1 MMSDIF
7 NQTLKKHAKSFY
19 FAGLLLD
26 KQTLHDASVL
36 YAFCRQ
42 LDDAADI
49 EDMSEKSVK
58 LQQLITDYRADKSQ
72 NEINTAFKELKKKY
86 QLNNQ
91 FIDDLILGV
100 SSDLQFKQPKDLK
113 ELIYYSYQV
122 AGTVGGLMA
131 RILGATNEK
140 AWRFAID
147 LGIAMQLTNI
157 SRDIKEDA
165 LNHRIYLPQD
175 KLGFDIDATTI
186 LNPENETKVYNVT
199 KDILNIA
206 DKYYQSGFSGIY
218 YIPKKNK
225 FSILIAGILYQSIGN
240 KVLNHHEKFLKQRV
254 YLTLFEKIVIL
265 IKEYFK
271 QTNTLNQVEPHHQTQ
286 TLHQP
291 YLNL

>member
-1 MMSDIF
+1 MSDIF
-7 NQTLKKHAKSFY
+7 HQTLKKHAKSFY

-58 LQQLITDYRADKSQ
+58 LQQLITDYRTDHSQ
-72 NEINTAFKELKKKY
+72 NEINIAFKALKKQY
-86 QLNNQ
+86 QLNSQ
-91 FIDDLILGV
+91 FVDDLILGV

-113 ELIYYSYQV
+113 ELIFYSYQV

-147 LGIAMQLTNI
+147 LGIGMQLTNI
-157 SRDIKEDA
+157 SRDVKEDA
-165 LNHRIYLPQD
+165 LNNRIYLPQD
-175 KLGFDIDATTI
+175 QLGSDIDATTI
-186 LNPENETKVYNVT
+186 LNPEHKTKVYHVT
-199 KDILNIA
+199 KEILNTA

-225 FSILIAGILYQSIGN
+225 FSIFIAGMLYQSIGS
-240 KVLNHHEKFLKQRV
+240 KVLNNNEKFLKQRV
-254 YLTLFEKIVIL
+254 YLTLFDKIIIL
-265 IKEYFK
+265 IKEYLK
-271 QTNTLNQVEPHHQTQ
+271 QTKTLNQAAPNHQTLM
-286 TLHQP
+286 LHQP

>member
-1 MMSDIF
+1 MSDIF
-7 NQTLKKHAKSFY
+7 HQTLKKHAKSFY

-58 LQQLITDYRADKSQ
+58 LQQLITDYRTDHSQ
-72 NEINTAFKELKKKY
+72 NEINIAFKALKKKY

-113 ELIYYSYQV
+113 ELVFYSYQV

-147 LGIAMQLTNI
+147 LGIGMQLTNI

-165 LNHRIYLPQD
+165 LNNRIYLPQNQ
-175 KLGFDIDATTI
+175 LGSDIDATTI
-186 LNPENETKVYNVT
+186 LNPEHKTKVYHVT
-199 KDILNIA
+199 KEILTTA

-225 FSILIAGILYQSIGN
+225 FSILIAGMLYQSIGS
-240 KVLNHHEKFLKQRV
+240 KVLNNNEKFLKQRV
-254 YLTLFEKIVIL
+254 YLTLFEKIMIL
-265 IKEYFK
+265 IKEYLK
-271 QTNTLNQVEPHHQTQ
+271 QTKTLNQAEPHHQTQ
-286 TLHQP
+286 MLHQP

>member
-1 MMSDIF
+1 MSDIF
-7 NQTLKKHAKSFY
+7 HQTLKKHAKSFY

-49 EDMSEKSVK
+49 EDMSEKSAK
-58 LQQLITDYRADKSQ
+58 LQQLITDYRTDHSQ
-72 NEINTAFKELKKKY
+72 NEINIAFKELKKQY
-86 QLNNQ
+86 QLNSQ

-113 ELIYYSYQV
+113 ELIFYSYQV

-147 LGIAMQLTNI
+147 LGIGMQLTNI
-157 SRDIKEDA
+157 SRDVKEDA
-165 LNHRIYLPQD
+165 LNNRIYLPQD
-175 KLGFDIDATTI
+175 QLGSDIDATTI
-186 LNPENETKVYNVT
+186 LNPEHKTKVYNVT
-199 KDILNIA
+199 KEILNTA

-240 KVLNHHEKFLKQRV
+240 KVLNNNEKFLKQRV
-254 YLTLFEKIVIL
+254 YLTLFDKIIIL
-265 IKEYFK
+265 IKEYLK
-271 QTNTLNQVEPHHQTQ
+271 QTKTLNQAAPNHQTLM
-286 TLHQP
+286 LHQP

>member
-1 MMSDIF
+1 M
-7 NQTLKKHAKSFY
+7 
-19 FAGLLLD
+19 
-26 KQTLHDASVL
+26 
-36 YAFCRQ
+36 
-42 LDDAADI
+42 
-49 EDMSEKSVK
+49 
-58 LQQLITDYRADKSQ
+58 
-72 NEINTAFKELKKKY
+72 
-86 QLNNQ
+86 
-91 FIDDLILGV
+91 
-100 SSDLQFKQPKDLK
+100 SSDLQFKQPKNLK

-175 KLGFDIDATTI
+175 KLGFDINAKTI
-186 LNPENETKVYNVT
+186 LNPENKTKVYNVT

-225 FSILIAGILYQSIGN
+225 ISILIAGMLYQSIGN

-254 YLTLFEKIVIL
+254 YLTLFEKIIIL
-265 IKEYFK
+265 IKEYLK

>member
-1 MMSDIF
+1 MSDIF
-7 NQTLKKHAKSFY
+7 HQTLKKHAKSFY

-58 LQQLITDYRADKSQ
+58 LQQLITDYRTDHSQ
-72 NEINTAFKELKKKY
+72 NEINIAFKELKKQY

-113 ELIYYSYQV
+113 ELIFYSYQV

-147 LGIAMQLTNI
+147 LGIGMQLTNI

-165 LNHRIYLPQD
+165 LNNRIYLPQD
-175 KLGFDIDATTI
+175 QLGSDIDATTI
-186 LNPENETKVYNVT
+186 LNPEHKTKVYHVT
-199 KDILNIA
+199 KEILTTA

-225 FSILIAGILYQSIGN
+225 FSILIAGMLYQSIGS
-240 KVLNHHEKFLKQRV
+240 KVLNNNEKFLKQRV
-254 YLTLFEKIVIL
+254 YLTLFEKIIIL
-265 IKEYFK
+265 IKEYLK
-271 QTNTLNQVEPHHQTQ
+271 QTKTLNQVEPHHQTQ
-286 TLHQP
+286 MLHQP

>member
-1 MMSDIF
+1 MSDIF
-7 NQTLKKHAKSFY
+7 HQTLKKHAKSFY

-58 LQQLITDYRADKSQ
+58 LQQLITDYRTDHSQ
-72 NEINTAFKELKKKY
+72 NEINIAFKELKKQY
-86 QLNNQ
+86 QLNNR

-113 ELIYYSYQV
+113 ELIFYSYQV

-147 LGIAMQLTNI
+147 LGIGMQLTNI

-165 LNHRIYLPQD
+165 LNNRIYLPQD
-175 KLGFDIDATTI
+175 HLGSDIDATTI
-186 LNPENETKVYNVT
+186 LNPEHKTKVYHVT
-199 KDILNIA
+199 KEVLTTA

-225 FSILIAGILYQSIGN
+225 FSILIAGMLYQSIGN
-240 KVLNHHEKFLKQRV
+240 KVLNNNQKFLKQRV
-254 YLTLFEKIVIL
+254 YLTLFEKMMIL
-265 IKEYFK
+265 IKEYLK
-271 QTNTLNQVEPHHQTQ
+271 QTKTLNQAEPHHQTQ
-286 TLHQP
+286 MLHQP

>member
-1 MMSDIF
+1 MNDIF
-7 NQTLKKHAKSFY
+7 HQTLKKYAKSFY

-58 LQQLITDYRADKSQ
+58 LQQLITDYRTDHSQ
-72 NEINTAFKELKKKY
+72 NEINIAFKKIKKQY

-113 ELIYYSYQV
+113 ELVFYSYQV

-147 LGIAMQLTNI
+147 LGIGMQLTNI

-165 LNHRIYLPQD
+165 LNNRIYLPQNQ
-175 KLGFDIDATTI
+175 LGSDIDATTI
-186 LNPENETKVYNVT
+186 LNPEHKAKVYHVT
-199 KDILNIA
+199 KEILTTA
-206 DKYYQSGFSGIY
+206 DKYYQSGFNGIY

-225 FSILIAGILYQSIGN
+225 FSILIAGMLYQSIGN
-240 KVLNHHEKFLKQRV
+240 KVLNNNQKFLKQRV
-254 YLTLFEKIVIL
+254 YLTVFEKIMIL
-265 IKEYFK
+265 IKEYLK
-271 QTNTLNQVEPHHQTQ
+271 QTKTLNQAEPHHQTQ
-286 TLHQP
+286 MLHQP

>member
-1 MMSDIF
+1 MSDIF
-7 NQTLKKHAKSFY
+7 HQTLKKHAKSFY

-58 LQQLITDYRADKSQ
+58 LQQLITDYRTDHSQ
-72 NEINTAFKELKKKY
+72 NEINIAFKELKKQY

-100 SSDLQFKQPKDLK
+100 SSDLQFKQPTNLK
-113 ELIYYSYQV
+113 ELIFYSYQV

-147 LGIAMQLTNI
+147 LGIGMQLTNI

-165 LNHRIYLPQD
+165 LNNRIYLPQD
-175 KLGFDIDATTI
+175 QLGSDIDATNI
-186 LNPENETKVYNVT
+186 LNPEHKTKVYHVS
-199 KDILNIA
+199 
-206 DKYYQSGFSGIY
+206 YFEFSVPGH
-218 YIPKKNK
+218 
-225 FSILIAGILYQSIGN
+225 LM
-240 KVLNHHEKFLKQRV
+240 
-254 YLTLFEKIVIL
+254 
-265 IKEYFK
+265 
-271 QTNTLNQVEPHHQTQ
+271 
-286 TLHQP
+286 
-291 YLNL
+291 

>member
-1 MMSDIF
+1 MSDIF
-7 NQTLKKHAKSFY
+7 HQTLKKHAKSFY

-49 EDMSEKSVK
+49 KDKSEKSVK
-58 LQQLITDYRADKSQ
+58 LQQLITDYRTDHSQ
-72 NEINTAFKELKKKY
+72 NEINIAFKALKKKY

-100 SSDLQFKQPKDLK
+100 SSDIQFKQPKDLK
-113 ELIYYSYQV
+113 ELIFYSYQV

-147 LGIAMQLTNI
+147 LGIGMQLTNI

-165 LNHRIYLPQD
+165 LNNRIYLPQD
-175 KLGFDIDATTI
+175 HLGSDIDATTI
-186 LNPENETKVYNVT
+186 LNPEHKTKVYNVT
-199 KDILNIA
+199 KEVLTTA

-225 FSILIAGILYQSIGN
+225 FSILMAGMLYQSIGN
-240 KVLNHHEKFLKQRV
+240 KVLNNNEKFLKQRV
-254 YLTLFEKIVIL
+254 YLTLFEKIIIL
-265 IKEYFK
+265 IKEYLK
-271 QTNTLNQVEPHHQTQ
+271 QTITLNQTEPHHQTQ
-286 TLHQP
+286 MLHQS

>member
-1 MMSDIF
+1 MSDIF
-7 NQTLKKHAKSFY
+7 HQTLKKHAKSFY

-58 LQQLITDYRADKSQ
+58 LQQLITDYRTDHSQ
-72 NEINTAFKELKKKY
+72 NEINIAFKELKKQY

-113 ELIYYSYQV
+113 ELIFYSYQV

-147 LGIAMQLTNI
+147 LGIGMQLTNI

-165 LNHRIYLPQD
+165 LNNRIYLPQNQ
-175 KLGFDIDATTI
+175 LGSDIDATTI
-186 LNPENETKVYNVT
+186 LNPEHKTKVYHVT
-199 KDILNIA
+199 KEILTTA
-206 DKYYQSGFSGIY
+206 DKYYQSGFNGIY

-225 FSILIAGILYQSIGN
+225 FSILIAGMLYQSIGS
-240 KVLNHHEKFLKQRV
+240 KVLNNNEKFLKQRV
-254 YLTLFEKIVIL
+254 YLTLFEKIMIL
-265 IKEYFK
+265 IKEYLK
-271 QTNTLNQVEPHHQTQ
+271 QTKTLNQAEPHHQTQ
-286 TLHQP
+286 MLHQP

>member
-1 MMSDIF
+1 MSDIF
-7 NQTLKKHAKSFY
+7 HQTLKKHAKSFY

-58 LQQLITDYRADKSQ
+58 LQQLITDYRTDHSQ
-72 NEINTAFKELKKKY
+72 NEINIAFKELKKQY
-86 QLNNQ
+86 QLNSQ

-113 ELIYYSYQV
+113 ELIFYSYQV

-147 LGIAMQLTNI
+147 LGIGMQLTNI
-157 SRDIKEDA
+157 SRDVKEDA
-165 LNHRIYLPQD
+165 LNNRIYLPQD
-175 KLGFDIDATTI
+175 QLGSDIDATTI
-186 LNPENETKVYNVT
+186 LNPEHKTKVYHVT
-199 KDILNIA
+199 KEILTTA

-225 FSILIAGILYQSIGN
+225 FSIFIAGMLYQSIGS
-240 KVLNHHEKFLKQRV
+240 KVLNNNEKFLKQRV
-254 YLTLFEKIVIL
+254 YLTLFEKIIIL
-265 IKEYFK
+265 IKEYLK
-271 QTNTLNQVEPHHQTQ
+271 QTKTLNQAEPHHQTQ
-286 TLHQP
+286 MLHQP

>member
-1 MMSDIF
+1 MSDIF
-7 NQTLKKHAKSFY
+7 HQTLKKHAKSFY

-26 KQTLHDASVL
+26 KQTLYDASVL

-49 EDMSEKSVK
+49 EDLSEKSVK
-58 LQQLITDYRADKSQ
+58 LQQLITDYRTDHSQ
-72 NEINTAFKELKKKY
+72 NEINIAFKELKKQY
-86 QLNNQ
+86 QLNNR

-113 ELIYYSYQV
+113 ELIFYSYQV

-147 LGIAMQLTNI
+147 LGIGMQLTNI
-157 SRDIKEDA
+157 SRDVKEDA
-165 LNHRIYLPQD
+165 LNNRIYLPQD
-175 KLGFDIDATTI
+175 QLGSDIDATTI
-186 LNPENETKVYNVT
+186 LNPEHKTKVYHVT
-199 KDILNIA
+199 KEILNTA

-225 FSILIAGILYQSIGN
+225 FSILIAGMLYQSIGS
-240 KVLNHHEKFLKQRV
+240 KVLNNNEKFLKQRV
-254 YLTLFEKIVIL
+254 YLTFFEKIIIL
-265 IKEYFK
+265 IKEYLK
-271 QTNTLNQVEPHHQTQ
+271 QTKTLNQAEPHHQTQ
-286 TLHQP
+286 MLHQP

>member
-1 MMSDIF
+1 MSDIF
-7 NQTLKKHAKSFY
+7 HQKLKKHAKSFY

-58 LQQLITDYRADKSQ
+58 LQQLITDYRTDHSQ
-72 NEINTAFKELKKKY
+72 NEINIAFKELKKQY
-86 QLNNQ
+86 QLNNR

-113 ELIYYSYQV
+113 ELIFYSYQV

-147 LGIAMQLTNI
+147 LGIGMQLTNI
-157 SRDIKEDA
+157 SRDVKEDA
-165 LNHRIYLPQD
+165 LNNRIYLPQD
-175 KLGFDIDATTI
+175 QLGSDIDATTI
-186 LNPENETKVYNVT
+186 LNPEHKTKVYHVT
-199 KDILNIA
+199 KEILNTA

-225 FSILIAGILYQSIGN
+225 FSIFIAGMLYQSIGS
-240 KVLNHHEKFLKQRV
+240 KVLNNNEKFLKQRV
-254 YLTLFEKIVIL
+254 YLTLFEKIIIL
-265 IKEYFK
+265 IKEYLK
-271 QTNTLNQVEPHHQTQ
+271 QTKTLNQVEPHHQTQ

-291 YLNL
+291 YLRL

>member
-1 MMSDIF
+1 MSDIF
-7 NQTLKKHAKSFY
+7 HQTLKKHAKSFY

-49 EDMSEKSVK
+49 EDMSEKSAK
-58 LQQLITDYRADKSQ
+58 LQQLITDYRTDHSQ
-72 NEINTAFKELKKKY
+72 NEINIAFKELKKQY
-86 QLNNQ
+86 QLNSQ

-113 ELIYYSYQV
+113 ELIFYSYQV

-147 LGIAMQLTNI
+147 LGIGMQLTNI
-157 SRDIKEDA
+157 SRDVKEDA
-165 LNHRIYLPQD
+165 LNNRIYLPQD
-175 KLGFDIDATTI
+175 QLGSDIDATTI
-186 LNPENETKVYNVT
+186 LNPEHKTKVYNVT
-199 KDILNIA
+199 KEILNTA

-225 FSILIAGILYQSIGN
+225 FSILIAGMLYQSIGN
-240 KVLNHHEKFLKQRV
+240 KVLNNSEKFLKQRV
-254 YLTLFEKIVIL
+254 YLTVFDKIIIL
-265 IKEYFK
+265 IKEYLK
-271 QTNTLNQVEPHHQTQ
+271 QTKTLNQAAPNHQTLM
-286 TLHQP
+286 LHQP

>member
-1 MMSDIF
+1 MSDIF
-7 NQTLKKHAKSFY
+7 HQTLKKHAKSFY

-58 LQQLITDYRADKSQ
+58 LQQLITDYRTDHSQ
-72 NEINTAFKELKKKY
+72 NEINIAFKELKKQY
-86 QLNNQ
+86 QLNNR

-113 ELIYYSYQV
+113 ELIFYSYQV

-147 LGIAMQLTNI
+147 LGIGMQLTNI
-157 SRDIKEDA
+157 SRDVKEDA
-165 LNHRIYLPQD
+165 LNNRIYLPQD
-175 KLGFDIDATTI
+175 QLGSDIDATTI
-186 LNPENETKVYNVT
+186 LNPEHKTKVYHVT
-199 KDILNIA
+199 KEILNTA

-225 FSILIAGILYQSIGN
+225 FSIFIAGMLYQSIGN
-240 KVLNHHEKFLKQRV
+240 KVLNNNEKFLKQRV
-254 YLTLFEKIVIL
+254 YLTLFEKIIIL
-265 IKEYFK
+265 IKEYLK
-271 QTNTLNQVEPHHQTQ
+271 QTKTLNQVEPHHQTQ
-286 TLHQP
+286 MLHQP

>member
-1 MMSDIF
+1 MSDIF
-7 NQTLKKHAKSFY
+7 HQKLKKHAKSFY

-58 LQQLITDYRADKSQ
+58 LQQLITDYRTDHSQ
-72 NEINTAFKELKKKY
+72 NEINIAFKELKKQY
-86 QLNNQ
+86 QLNNR

-100 SSDLQFKQPKDLK
+100 SSDIQFKQPKDLK
-113 ELIYYSYQV
+113 ELIFYSYQV

-140 AWRFAID
+140 AWPFAID
-147 LGIAMQLTNI
+147 LGIGMQLTNI
-157 SRDIKEDA
+157 SRDVKEDA
-165 LNHRIYLPQD
+165 LNNRIYLPQD
-175 KLGFDIDATTI
+175 QLGSDIDATTI
-186 LNPENETKVYNVT
+186 LNPEHKTKVYHVT

-206 DKYYQSGFSGIY
+206 DKDYQSGFSGIY

-225 FSILIAGILYQSIGN
+225 FSILIAGMLYQSIGS
-240 KVLNHHEKFLKQRV
+240 KVLNNNEKFLKQRV
-254 YLTLFEKIVIL
+254 YLTLFEKIIIL
-265 IKEYFK
+265 IKEYLK
-271 QTNTLNQVEPHHQTQ
+271 QTKTLNQVEPHHQTQ
-286 TLHQP
+286 MLHQP

>member
-1 MMSDIF
+1 MSDIF
-7 NQTLKKHAKSFY
+7 HQTLKKHAKSFY

-49 EDMSEKSVK
+49 EDMSEKSAK
-58 LQQLITDYRADKSQ
+58 LQQLITDYRTDHSQ
-72 NEINTAFKELKKKY
+72 NEINIAFKELKKQY
-86 QLNNQ
+86 QLNSQ

-113 ELIYYSYQV
+113 ELIFYSYQV

-147 LGIAMQLTNI
+147 LGIGMQLTNI
-157 SRDIKEDA
+157 SRDVKEDA
-165 LNHRIYLPQD
+165 LNNRIYLPQD
-175 KLGFDIDATTI
+175 QLGSDIDATTI
-186 LNPENETKVYNVT
+186 LNPEHKTKVYNVT
-199 KDILNIA
+199 KEILNTA

-225 FSILIAGILYQSIGN
+225 FSILIAGMLYQSIGN
-240 KVLNHHEKFLKQRV
+240 KVLNNSEKFLKQRV
-254 YLTLFEKIVIL
+254 YLTVFDKIIIL
-265 IKEYFK
+265 IKEYLK
-271 QTNTLNQVEPHHQTQ
+271 QTKTLNQAEPHHQTQ
-286 TLHQP
+286 MLHQP

>member
-1 MMSDIF
+1 MSDIF
-7 NQTLKKHAKSFY
+7 HQTLKKHAKSFY

-58 LQQLITDYRADKSQ
+58 LQQLITDYRTDHSQ
-72 NEINTAFKELKKKY
+72 NEINIAFKKIKKQY

-113 ELIYYSYQV
+113 ELIFYSYQV

-147 LGIAMQLTNI
+147 LGIGMQLTNI

-165 LNHRIYLPQD
+165 LNNRIYLPQD
-175 KLGFDIDATTI
+175 QLGSDIDATTI
-186 LNPENETKVYNVT
+186 LNPEHKTKVYHVT
-199 KDILNIA
+199 KEILNTA

-225 FSILIAGILYQSIGN
+225 FSIFIAGMLYQSIGS
-240 KVLNHHEKFLKQRV
+240 KVLNNNEKFLKQRV
-254 YLTLFEKIVIL
+254 YLTLFEKIIIL
-265 IKEYFK
+265 IKEYLK
-271 QTNTLNQVEPHHQTQ
+271 QTKTLNQVEPHHQTQ
-286 TLHQP
+286 MLHQP
-291 YLNL
+291 YLRL

>member
-1 MMSDIF
+1 MSDIF
-7 NQTLKKHAKSFY
+7 HQTLKKHAKSFY

-58 LQQLITDYRADKSQ
+58 LQQLITDYRTDHSQ
-72 NEINTAFKELKKKY
+72 NEINIAFKKIKKQY

-113 ELIYYSYQV
+113 ELIFYSYQV

-147 LGIAMQLTNI
+147 LGIGMQLTNI
-157 SRDIKEDA
+157 SRDVKEDA
-165 LNHRIYLPQD
+165 LNNRIYLPQD
-175 KLGFDIDATTI
+175 QLGSDIDATTI
-186 LNPENETKVYNVT
+186 LNPEHKTKVYHVT
-199 KDILNIA
+199 KEILNTA

-225 FSILIAGILYQSIGN
+225 FSIFIAGMLYQSIGS
-240 KVLNHHEKFLKQRV
+240 KVLNNNEKFLKQRV
-254 YLTLFEKIVIL
+254 YLTLFEKIIIL
-265 IKEYFK
+265 IKEYLK
-271 QTNTLNQVEPHHQTQ
+271 QTKTLNQVEPHHQTQ
-286 TLHQP
+286 MLHQP

>member
-1 MMSDIF
+1 MSDIF
-7 NQTLKKHAKSFY
+7 HQTLKKHAKSFY

-58 LQQLITDYRADKSQ
+58 LQQLITDYRTDHSQ
-72 NEINTAFKELKKKY
+72 NEINIAFKELKKQY
-86 QLNNQ
+86 QLNNR

-100 SSDLQFKQPKDLK
+100 SSDIQFKQPKDLK
-113 ELIYYSYQV
+113 ELIFYSYQV

-147 LGIAMQLTNI
+147 LGIGMQLTNI
-157 SRDIKEDA
+157 SRDVKEDA
-165 LNHRIYLPQD
+165 LNNRIYLPQD
-175 KLGFDIDATTI
+175 QLGSDIDATTI
-186 LNPENETKVYNVT
+186 LNPEHKTKVYHVT
-199 KDILNIA
+199 KEILNTA

-225 FSILIAGILYQSIGN
+225 FSILIAGMLYQSIGN
-240 KVLNHHEKFLKQRV
+240 KVLNKNEKFLKQRV
-254 YLTLFEKIVIL
+254 YLTMFEKIIIL
-265 IKEYFK
+265 IKEYLK
-271 QTNTLNQVEPHHQTQ
+271 QTKTLNQAEPHHQTQ
-286 TLHQP
+286 MLHQP

>member
-1 MMSDIF
+1 MNDIF
-7 NQTLKKHAKSFY
+7 HQTLKKYAKSFY

-58 LQQLITDYRADKSQ
+58 LQQLITDYRTDHSQ
-72 NEINTAFKELKKKY
+72 NEINIAFKELKKQY
-86 QLNNQ
+86 QLNSQ

-113 ELIYYSYQV
+113 ELIFYSYQV

-147 LGIAMQLTNI
+147 LGIGMQLTNI
-157 SRDIKEDA
+157 SRDVKEDA
-165 LNHRIYLPQD
+165 LNKRIYLPQD
-175 KLGFDIDATTI
+175 QLGSDVDATTI
-186 LNPENETKVYNVT
+186 LNPEHKTKVYNVT
-199 KDILNIA
+199 KEILTTA

-225 FSILIAGILYQSIGN
+225 FSILIAGMLYQSIGN
-240 KVLNHHEKFLKQRV
+240 KVLNNNEKFLKQRV
-254 YLTLFEKIVIL
+254 YLTLFDKIIIL
-265 IKEYFK
+265 IKEYLK
-271 QTNTLNQVEPHHQTQ
+271 QTKTLNQAAPNHQTLM
-286 TLHQP
+286 LHQP

>member
-1 MMSDIF
+1 MNDIF
-7 NQTLKKHAKSFY
+7 HQTLKKYAKSFY

-49 EDMSEKSVK
+49 EDMSEKSAK
-58 LQQLITDYRADKSQ
+58 LQQLITDYRTDHSQ
-72 NEINTAFKELKKKY
+72 NEINIAFKALKKQY
-86 QLNNQ
+86 QLNSQ

-113 ELIYYSYQV
+113 ELIFYSYQV

-147 LGIAMQLTNI
+147 LGIGMQLTNI
-157 SRDIKEDA
+157 SRDVKEDA
-165 LNHRIYLPQD
+165 LNNRIYLPQD
-175 KLGFDIDATTI
+175 QLGSDIDATTI
-186 LNPENETKVYNVT
+186 LNPEHKTKVYNVT
-199 KDILNIA
+199 KEILNTA

-225 FSILIAGILYQSIGN
+225 FSILIAGMLYQSIGN
-240 KVLNHHEKFLKQRV
+240 KVLNNSEKFLKQRV
-254 YLTLFEKIVIL
+254 YLTLFDKIIIL
-265 IKEYFK
+265 IKEYLK
-271 QTNTLNQVEPHHQTQ
+271 QTKTLNQAEPNHQTQ
-286 TLHQP
+286 MLHQP

>member
-1 MMSDIF
+1 MSDIF
-7 NQTLKKHAKSFY
+7 HQTLKKHAKSFY

-49 EDMSEKSVK
+49 EDMSEKSAK
-58 LQQLITDYRADKSQ
+58 LQQLITDYRTDHSQ
-72 NEINTAFKELKKKY
+72 NEINIAFKELKKQY
-86 QLNNQ
+86 QLNSQ

-113 ELIYYSYQV
+113 ELIFYSYQV

-147 LGIAMQLTNI
+147 LGIGMQLTNI
-157 SRDIKEDA
+157 SRDVKEDA
-165 LNHRIYLPQD
+165 LNNRIYLPQD
-175 KLGFDIDATTI
+175 QLGSDIDATTI
-186 LNPENETKVYNVT
+186 LNPEHKTKVYNVT
-199 KDILNIA
+199 KEILNTA

-225 FSILIAGILYQSIGN
+225 FSILIAGMLYQSIGN
-240 KVLNHHEKFLKQRV
+240 KVLNNSEKFLKQRV
-254 YLTLFEKIVIL
+254 YLTVFDKIIIL
-265 IKEYFK
+265 IKEYLK
-271 QTNTLNQVEPHHQTQ
+271 QTKTLNQAEPHHQTQ
-286 TLHQP
+286 MLHQP
-291 YLNL
+291 YLRL

>member
-1 MMSDIF
+1 MSDIF
-7 NQTLKKHAKSFY
+7 HQTLKKNAKSFY

-58 LQQLITDYRADKSQ
+58 LQQLITDYRTDHSQ
-72 NEINTAFKELKKKY
+72 NEINIAFKELKKQY
-86 QLNNQ
+86 QLNNR

-100 SSDLQFKQPKDLK
+100 SSDLQFKQPTNLK
-113 ELIYYSYQV
+113 ELIFYSYQV

-147 LGIAMQLTNI
+147 LGIGMQLTNI
-157 SRDIKEDA
+157 SRDVKEDA
-165 LNHRIYLPQD
+165 LNNRIYLPQD
-175 KLGFDIDATTI
+175 QLGSDIDATNI
-186 LNPENETKVYNVT
+186 LNPKHKTKVYHVT
-199 KDILNIA
+199 KEILNTA

-240 KVLNHHEKFLKQRV
+240 KVLNNNEKFLKQRV
-254 YLTLFEKIVIL
+254 YLTVFEKIIIL
-265 IKEYFK
+265 IKEYLK
-271 QTNTLNQVEPHHQTQ
+271 QTKTLNQTEPHHQTQ
-286 TLHQP
+286 MLHQP

>member
-1 MMSDIF
+1 MSDIF
-7 NQTLKKHAKSFY
+7 HQTLKKHAKSFY

-58 LQQLITDYRADKSQ
+58 LQQLITDYRTDHSQ
-72 NEINTAFKELKKKY
+72 NEINIAFKALKKQY
-86 QLNNQ
+86 QLNSQ

-113 ELIYYSYQV
+113 ELIFYSYQV

-147 LGIAMQLTNI
+147 LGIGMQLTNI
-157 SRDIKEDA
+157 SRDVKEDA
-165 LNHRIYLPQD
+165 LNNRIYLPQD
-175 KLGFDIDATTI
+175 QLGSDIDATTI
-186 LNPENETKVYNVT
+186 LNPEHKTKVYHVT
-199 KDILNIA
+199 KEILNTA

-225 FSILIAGILYQSIGN
+225 FSILIAGMLYQSIGS
-240 KVLNHHEKFLKQRV
+240 KVLNNNEKFLKQRV
-254 YLTLFEKIVIL
+254 YLTMFEKIIIL
-265 IKEYFK
+265 IKEYLK
-271 QTNTLNQVEPHHQTQ
+271 QTKTLNQAEPHHQTQ
-286 TLHQP
+286 MLHQP

>member
-1 MMSDIF
+1 MNDIF
-7 NQTLKKHAKSFY
+7 HQTLKKYAKSFY

-58 LQQLITDYRADKSQ
+58 LQQLITDYRTDHSQ
-72 NEINTAFKELKKKY
+72 NEINIAFKALKKQY
-86 QLNNQ
+86 QLNSQ
-91 FIDDLILGV
+91 FVDDLILGV

-113 ELIYYSYQV
+113 ELIFYSYQV

-131 RILGATNEK
+131 RILGATNAK

-147 LGIAMQLTNI
+147 LGIGMQLTNI

-165 LNHRIYLPQD
+165 LNKRIYLPQD
-175 KLGFDIDATTI
+175 QLGSDVDATTI
-186 LNPENETKVYNVT
+186 LNPENKTKVYNVT
-199 KDILNIA
+199 KEILTTA

-240 KVLNHHEKFLKQRV
+240 KVLNNNEKFLKQRV
-254 YLTLFEKIVIL
+254 YLTLFDKIIIL
-265 IKEYFK
+265 IKEYLK
-271 QTNTLNQVEPHHQTQ
+271 QTKTLNQAAPNHQTLM
-286 TLHQP
+286 LHQP

>member
-1 MMSDIF
+1 MSDIF
-7 NQTLKKHAKSFY
+7 HQTLKKHAKSFY

-58 LQQLITDYRADKSQ
+58 LQQLITDYRTDHSQ
-72 NEINTAFKELKKKY
+72 NEINIAFKALKKQY
-86 QLNNQ
+86 QLNSQ

-113 ELIYYSYQV
+113 ELIFYSYQV

-147 LGIAMQLTNI
+147 LGIGMQLTNI

-165 LNHRIYLPQD
+165 LNNRIYLPQD
-175 KLGFDIDATTI
+175 HLGSDIDATNI
-186 LNPENETKVYNVT
+186 LNPKHKTKVYHVT
-199 KDILNIA
+199 KEILTIA

-225 FSILIAGILYQSIGN
+225 FSIFIAGMLYQSIGS
-240 KVLNHHEKFLKQRV
+240 KVLNNNEKFLEQRV
-254 YLTLFEKIVIL
+254 YLTLFEKIMIL
-265 IKEYFK
+265 IKEYLTQAK
-271 QTNTLNQVEPHHQTQ
+271 TLNQAEPHHQTQ
-286 TLHQP
+286 MLHQP

>member
-1 MMSDIF
+1 MSDIF

-26 KQTLHDASVL
+26 KQTLYDASVL

-58 LQQLITDYRADKSQ
+58 LQQLITDYRAEKSQ

-100 SSDLQFKQPKDLK
+100 SSDVEFKQPKDLK

-147 LGIAMQLTNI
+147 LGIGMQLTNI

-175 KLGFDIDATTI
+175 QLGFDINAKTI

-254 YLTLFEKIVIL
+254 YLTLFEKITIL
-265 IKEYFK
+265 IKEHFK

>member
-1 MMSDIF
+1 MSDIF
-7 NQTLKKHAKSFY
+7 HQTLKKHAKSFY

-58 LQQLITDYRADKSQ
+58 LQQLITDYRTDHSQ
-72 NEINTAFKELKKKY
+72 NEINIAFKELKKQY
-86 QLNNQ
+86 QLNNR

-100 SSDLQFKQPKDLK
+100 SSDIQFKQPKDLK
-113 ELIYYSYQV
+113 ELIFYSYQV

-147 LGIAMQLTNI
+147 LGIGMQLTNI

-165 LNHRIYLPQD
+165 LNNRIYLPQD
-175 KLGFDIDATTI
+175 QLGSDIDATTI
-186 LNPENETKVYNVT
+186 LNPEHKTKVYHVT
-199 KDILNIA
+199 KEVLTTA

-225 FSILIAGILYQSIGN
+225 FSILIAGMLYQSIGN
-240 KVLNHHEKFLKQRV
+240 KVLNNNEKFLKQRV
-254 YLTLFEKIVIL
+254 YLTMFEKIIIL
-265 IKEYFK
+265 IKEYLK
-271 QTNTLNQVEPHHQTQ
+271 QTKTLNQAEPHHQTQ
-286 TLHQP
+286 MLHQP

>member
-1 MMSDIF
+1 MSDIF
-7 NQTLKKHAKSFY
+7 HQTLKKHAKSFY

-58 LQQLITDYRADKSQ
+58 LQQLITDYRTDHSQ
-72 NEINTAFKELKKKY
+72 NEINIAFKELKKQY
-86 QLNNQ
+86 QLNSQ

-113 ELIYYSYQV
+113 ELIFYSYQV

-147 LGIAMQLTNI
+147 LGIGMQLTNI
-157 SRDIKEDA
+157 SRDVKEDA
-165 LNHRIYLPQD
+165 LNNRIYLPQD
-175 KLGFDIDATTI
+175 QLGSDIDATTI
-186 LNPENETKVYNVT
+186 LNPEHKTKVYHVT
-199 KDILNIA
+199 KEILNTA

-225 FSILIAGILYQSIGN
+225 FSILIAGMLYQSIGN
-240 KVLNHHEKFLKQRV
+240 KVLNNNEKFLKQRV
-254 YLTLFEKIVIL
+254 YLTLFEKIIIL
-265 IKEYFK
+265 IKEYLK
-271 QTNTLNQVEPHHQTQ
+271 QTKTLNQVEPHHQTQ
-286 TLHQP
+286 MLHQP

>member
-58 LQQLITDYRADKSQ
+58 LQQLITDYRAEKSQ

-199 KDILNIA
+199 KDILTIA